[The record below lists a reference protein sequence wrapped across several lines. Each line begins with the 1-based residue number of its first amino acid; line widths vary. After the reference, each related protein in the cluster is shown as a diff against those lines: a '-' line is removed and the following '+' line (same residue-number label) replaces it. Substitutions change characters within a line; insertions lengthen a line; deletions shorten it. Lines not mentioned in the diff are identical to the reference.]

1 MAKTEKFSENLE
13 FYKRDYVK
21 WIALILFIGLIVF
34 VFLSEK
40 VLFSDVPQYLA
51 VGKEFAEIS
60 HAKVRNTPGWIY
72 GWFLGKVLSIYPSI
86 TAVKVLNLIWFSLSL
101 LILYLIVKRYEVLVL
116 YLASP
121 LVWYLAP
128 WTNPLHFV
136 SLLFLITYYL
146 FYKDKFLFYLFGS
159 LLLGLAT
166 AVWWPAFYFSVFFF
180 LSFLYDKKFYFV
192 LVNLIMFLI
201 TFSFRIIFDW
211 YYFSMPFFSILRGL
225 GSNLAF
231 LVGETP
237 DGLPEHSI
245 LKYFMILLIMTP
257 LIYRLVFV
265 NWVKERKTG
274 IFLVLCLILFLFNF
288 QFRFFISIMPIIVL
302 LIGTKVNKKE
312 LIGSLFVSFIVV
324 LFLTSGYFGNRDK
337 LITEDLKSIEKDFA
351 NERFIVG
358 YSGGSEE
365 EAAYLD
371 TLYFGDKIKEF
382 IRHSEYKLWL
392 GKSNLF
398 REYTFES
405 KSKIN
410 DLRKLQLNLKYLV
423 NGENDFKDVEY
434 WILIEDGEV
443 DKGFELVKEYKILKV
458 FKKKV

>member
-1 MAKTEKFSENLE
+1 MAKIEKFPENSE
-13 FYKRDYVK
+13 FSKRDYVK
-21 WIALILFIGLIVF
+21 WIALVLFIGLIVF

-40 VLFSDVPQYLA
+40 VLFSDVPQYLG

-72 GWFLGKVLSIYPSI
+72 GWFLGKILSISPSI
-86 TAVKVLNLIWFSLSL
+86 TAVKILNLIWFSLSL
-101 LILYLIVKRYEVLVL
+101 LILYLIVRRYEVLLL

-128 WTNPLHFV
+128 WTNPLHFI

-146 FYKDKFLFYLFGS
+146 FYKDKFLFYLIGS

-166 AVWWPAFYFSVFFF
+166 AIWWPAFYFSVFFF
-180 LSFLYDKKFYFV
+180 LSFMYDKRFYNV
-192 LVNLIMFLI
+192 LLNLIAFLI
-201 TFSFRIIFDW
+201 TFSIRIIFDW
-211 YYFSMPFFSILRGL
+211 YYFSMPFFSTLRGL

-231 LVGETP
+231 LVGEAP

-245 LKYFMILLIMTP
+245 LKYFMILVIMTP
-257 LIYRLVFV
+257 LIYRLAFV

-274 IFLVLCLILFLFNF
+274 IFLILCLVLFLFNF
-288 QFRFFISIMPIIVL
+288 QFRFFMSIMPIVVL
-302 LIGTKVNKKE
+302 LIGSKVSKKE
-312 LIGSLFVSFIVV
+312 LIFGLVVSIVVV
-324 LFLTSGYFGNRDK
+324 LFLTSGYFSSRDK
-337 LITEDLKSIEKDFA
+337 LITDDLKEIEKDFY

-358 YSGGSEE
+358 YEGGSEE

-382 IRHSEYKLWL
+382 IRYSEYKLWL
-392 GKSNLF
+392 KNDNLF
-398 REYTFES
+398 REYKFES

-423 NGENDFKDVEY
+423 NGDNDFKDVKY
-434 WILIEDGEV
+434 WILIKDGNA
-443 DKGFELVKEYKILKV
+443 DSDFKLVKEYKVLKV
-458 FKKKV
+458 FKKS

>member
-1 MAKTEKFSENLE
+1 VAKIEKFPENSE
-13 FYKRDYVK
+13 FSKRDYVK
-21 WIALILFIGLIVF
+21 WIALVLFIGLIVF

-40 VLFSDVPQYLA
+40 VLFSDVPQYLG

-72 GWFLGKVLSIYPSI
+72 GWFLGKILSISPSI
-86 TAVKVLNLIWFSLSL
+86 TAVKILNLIWFSLSL
-101 LILYLIVKRYEVLVL
+101 LILYLIVRRYEVLLL

-128 WTNPLHFV
+128 WTNPLHFI

-146 FYKDKFLFYLFGS
+146 FYKDKFLFYLIGS

-166 AVWWPAFYFSVFFF
+166 AIWWPAFYFSVFFF
-180 LSFLYDKKFYFV
+180 LSFMYDKRFYNV
-192 LVNLIMFLI
+192 LLNLIAFLI
-201 TFSFRIIFDW
+201 TFSIRIIFDW
-211 YYFSMPFFSILRGL
+211 YYFSMPFFSTLRGL

-231 LVGETP
+231 LVGEAP

-245 LKYFMILLIMTP
+245 LKYFMILVIMTP
-257 LIYRLVFV
+257 LIYRLAFV

-274 IFLVLCLILFLFNF
+274 IFLILCLVLFLFNF
-288 QFRFFISIMPIIVL
+288 QFRFFMSIMPIVVL
-302 LIGTKVNKKE
+302 LIGSKVSKKE
-312 LIGSLFVSFIVV
+312 LIFGLVVSIVVV
-324 LFLTSGYFGNRDK
+324 LFLTSGYFSSRDK
-337 LITEDLKSIEKDFA
+337 LITDDLKEIEKDFY

-358 YSGGSEE
+358 YEGGSEE

-382 IRHSEYKLWL
+382 IRYSEYKLWL
-392 GKSNLF
+392 KNDNLF
-398 REYTFES
+398 REYKFES

-423 NGENDFKDVEY
+423 NGDNDFKDVKY
-434 WILIEDGEV
+434 WILIKDGNA
-443 DKGFELVKEYKILKV
+443 DSDFKLVKEYKVLKV
-458 FKKKV
+458 FKKS